1 VNAFPSRSRGG
12 AALPSVRIERFHTPH
27 AAAGRRGRRPELIVV
42 HTTAGTFDGTVD
54 WFSRPE
60 SKVSAH
66 YLVGLS
72 GRVAAFVD
80 EADVARHA
88 GRVLDPLVPL
98 PDGDPNLFSI
108 GIEFE
113 DDRDPEGV
121 IRPDDQYRSGAG
133 LIRAAAER
141 WAIPLDRGHVV
152 GHREIFAEKRCP
164 GNLDV
169 DRLVREALR

>member
-1 VNAFPSRSRGG
+1 M
-12 AALPSVRIERFHTPH
+12 
-27 AAAGRRGRRPELIVV
+27 
-42 HTTAGTFDGTVD
+42 HTTAGTFEGTID
-54 WFSRPE
+54 WFSRRE
-60 SKVSAH
+60 SNVSAH
-66 YLVGLS
+66 YLVGLG
-72 GRVAAFVD
+72 GRVAVFVD
-80 EADVARHA
+80 EADAARHA
-88 GRVLDPLVPL
+88 GRVQDPVVPL

-121 IRPDDQYRSGAG
+121 LRPDEQYRAGAG

-141 WAIPLDRGHVV
+141 WTIPLDREHVV